1 MAAKVNDPSDAVKAM
16 QPGWALAN
24 ALLGG
29 TFAMR
34 KAAQVYLPKW
44 PNEERDSYDARLATA
59 TLFPAFARTVVTLA
73 AKPFSKAVTLSEDM
87 SAEIKAMTEDID
99 QQGRNLHV
107 FAAEVMKELMGPG
120 LAGILVDY
128 PPAEGVKT
136 LADERSRGLRPYW
149 VMVKADQILGW
160 RAERVQGEWRLTQL
174 RLLECVTEKDGD
186 FGDVDVQQVRVLEPG
201 KWAVYRKAKDKDQ
214 WDKFDEGATTLS
226 VIPFIAC
233 YGERTG
239 FMTAKPPLLEL
250 AHLNVKHWQSQS
262 DQDTILHVA
271 RVPILAVVGAQNQM
285 DKDGKPT
292 PFKLTVGASAAVNLP
307 KDGDLKYV
315 EHTGAAIDAG
325 KASLDDLKEE
335 MRQAG
340 AELLVLKPTTTATQ
354 VHSENAIGLCALQEI
369 TLSLQDSLNAALQL
383 TADWIKKEQA
393 GTVALFND
401 FGAATLDAATATL
414 IKDMV
419 AAGQLSKETGF
430 KEQQRRGTISGE
442 LVWDDEKEKI
452 EAQGPDL
459 GLIPGGGVDVSSAVD
474 QLNAAITLHKKHMN
488 GTAPTTGA
496 AGEASQKKM
505 MDQMMAAL
513 SALNGGSMG
522 SMKGMS

>member
-16 QPGWALAN
+16 QPGWVLAN

-29 TFAMR
+29 TFVMR
-34 KAAQVYLPKW
+34 KAAQAYLPKW
-44 PNEERDSYDARLATA
+44 PNEEKDSYDARLATA

-87 SAEIKAMTEDID
+87 PAEIKTMAEDID
-99 QQGRNLHV
+99 QRGRNLHV
-107 FAAEVMKELMGPG
+107 FAAETMKELMGPG

-128 PPAEGVKT
+128 PPAEGAKT
-136 LADERSRGLRPYW
+136 MADERSRGLRPYW
-149 VMVKADQILGW
+149 VMIKADQILGW
-160 RAERVQGEWRLTQL
+160 RAERAQGEWRLTQL
-174 RLLECVTEKDGD
+174 RLLECVTEKDGE
-186 FGDVDVQQVRVLEPG
+186 FGEVDVQQVRVLEPG

-214 WDKFDEGATTLS
+214 WDKFDEGVTTLS

-239 FMTAKPPLLEL
+239 FMTAKPPLQEL

-271 RVPILAVVGAQNQM
+271 RVPILALIGIDD
-285 DKDGKPT
+285 DK
-292 PFKLTVGASAAVNLP
+292 FKLTVGASTAIKLP
-307 KDGDLKYV
+307 INGDMKFV
-315 EHTGAAIDAG
+315 EHQGASIDAG

-369 TLSLQDSLNAALQL
+369 TLGLQDSLNAALQL
-383 TADWIKKEQA
+383 TADWIKQATA
-393 GTVALFND
+393 GTVTLFND

-414 IKDMV
+414 VKDMV

-442 LVWDDEKEKI
+442 LKWDEEQARI
-452 EAQGPDL
+452 EADGPAL
-459 GLIPGGGVDVSSAVD
+459 GELIDPG
-474 QLNAAITLHKKHMN
+474 
-488 GTAPTTGA
+488 
-496 AGEASQKKM
+496 
-505 MDQMMAAL
+505 
-513 SALNGGSMG
+513 NGGIG
-522 SMKGMS
+522 Q

>member
-1 MAAKVNDPSDAVKAM
+1 MAAQVNSPSSAVEAM
-16 QPGWALAN
+16 RPGWALAN

-34 KAAQVYLPKW
+34 AAGETYLPKW
-44 PNEERDSYDARLATA
+44 PNEEPESYKARLATA

-73 AKPFSKAVTLSEDM
+73 AKPFSKPATLSEDM
-87 SAEIKAMTEDID
+87 PEDIKAFANDID

-107 FAAEVMKELMGPG
+107 FAGDVMKELMGPG

-128 PPAEGVKT
+128 PKAVGVKT
-136 LADERSRGLRPYW
+136 QADEKAKGLRPYW
-149 VMVKADQILGW
+149 VMVKAEQILGW
-160 RAERVQGEWRLTQL
+160 RAERVQGEWRMTQL

-186 FGDVDVQQVRVLEPG
+186 FGEVEVSQVRVLEPG
-201 KWAVYRKAKDKDQ
+201 KWAVYRKKKDKDE
-214 WDKFDEGATTLS
+214 WELADSGVTTLT
-226 VIPFIAC
+226 VVPFVPC

-239 FMTAKPPLLEL
+239 FMMAKPPLLEL

-271 RVPILAVVGAQNQM
+271 RVPILALIGIDD
-285 DKDGKPT
+285 DK
-292 PFKLTVGASAAVNLP
+292 FKLTVGASTAVKLP
-307 KDGDLKYV
+307 LTGDLKFV
-315 EHTGAAIDAG
+315 EHQGASIEAG

-369 TLSLQDSLNAALQL
+369 TLSLQDSLNAALDL
-383 TADWIKKEQA
+383 TAKWINKDAA
-393 GTVALFND
+393 GTVSLFND

-459 GLIPGGGVDVSSAVD
+459 GLISGGGGD
-474 QLNAAITLHKKHMN
+474 
-488 GTAPTTGA
+488 
-496 AGEASQKKM
+496 
-505 MDQMMAAL
+505 
-513 SALNGGSMG
+513 GGDG
-522 SMKGMS
+522 K

>member
-1 MAAKVNDPSDAVKAM
+1 MAAQVNDQSDAVKAM
-16 QPGWALAN
+16 EPGWALAN

-34 KAAQVYLPKW
+34 EAGEKYLPKW
-44 PNEERDSYDARLATA
+44 PNEEKESYDQRLATA
-59 TLFPAFARTVVTLA
+59 TLFPAFARTVSTLA
-73 AKPFSKAVTLSEDM
+73 AKPFSKPVTLSEDM
-87 SAEIKAMTEDID
+87 PEDIKGFADDID

-128 PPAEGVKT
+128 PPAVGVKT

-149 VMVKADQILGW
+149 VMIKSGQILGW
-160 RAERVQGEWRLTQL
+160 RAKREGDKWALTML
-174 RLLECVTEKDGD
+174 RLLECVTEDDGE
-186 FGDVDVQQVRVLEPG
+186 FGEVEIHQVRVLKPG
-201 KWAVYRKAKDKDQ
+201 IWEVYRKQKDKDV
-214 WDKFDEGATTLS
+214 WMLHGSGGTTLS
-226 VIPFIAC
+226 VVPFVPC

-239 FMTAKPPLLEL
+239 FMTAKPPLQEL

-292 PFKLTVGASAAVNLP
+292 PFKLTVGASAAVSLP
-307 KDGDLKYV
+307 KDGDLKFV
-315 EHTGAAIDAG
+315 EHTGAAIEAG
-325 KASLDDLKEE
+325 KTSLDDLKEE

-354 VHSENAIGLCALQEI
+354 VHSENAIGLCVLQEI
-369 TLSLQDSLNAALQL
+369 TLNLQDSLNAALQL
-383 TADWIKKEQA
+383 TADWINKPA
-393 GTVALFND
+393 GGTVTLFND

-414 IKDMV
+414 VKDMV
-419 AAGQLSKETGF
+419 AAGQLSKESGF

-442 LVWDDEKEKI
+442 LTWEDERERI
-452 EAQGPDL
+452 EQDGPAL
-459 GLIPGGGVDVSSAVD
+459 GELTGDPGGG
-474 QLNAAITLHKKHMN
+474 
-488 GTAPTTGA
+488 
-496 AGEASQKKM
+496 
-505 MDQMMAAL
+505 
-513 SALNGGSMG
+513 GGG
-522 SMKGMS
+522 DGQ